1 MKHFAPLASEQDK
14 ESKQTVAVEES
25 FLHRRN
31 WPLRTHL
38 VIFAFAIALPVILFS
53 GLLLWR
59 FTISERAAN
68 ERLALDI
75 ARDLSADVDREITA
89 VITTLET
96 LATSQMLAA
105 GDLTRFHAQAKAALR
120 SQPWN
125 VILIDDSRHQ
135 LLNTRVPWGALLPPF
150 PQTAP
155 PVAEIAKETRR
166 PFVSGLFVEPVTRR
180 PIFGVSV
187 PVFQGEEVHYAL
199 VMTIEPERLDEIL
212 NEQSLPEG
220 WLAAVSDRKN
230 INIAR
235 SHLAQRFRGQQIP
248 AETLEK
254 YGDRQEGVIVTTDF
268 EGRESLQAFHWSK
281 RTGWRVAA
289 WAPLTVVEAPLKRA
303 WWLFLGSG
311 SALLGL
317 GLALAFGLGRLMA
330 QPIAN
335 LMTAGAALGQG
346 RIVVPSASTLREAR
360 ELSRVLSNAS
370 TELSARMGATNHLAA
385 IVSSSSS
392 AIMSLSLNN
401 TILSWNPAAT
411 KLFGY
416 PLSEAIGRSVRI
428 LFPDEASEEFDTVN
442 ASVRSGETVQ
452 RDAVRRRKDGKLID
466 VAVTIT
472 PMYSDSNNLI
482 GFSSIARDISE
493 RKKREKEIEF
503 LIQELSHRSKNLL
516 AVVQAV
522 AAQIALHSNNFD
534 EFRTRFAQRLQA
546 ISQSQ
551 DLLVGHQWQRA
562 AVTDIVGSQLSPF
575 VDIKSSRVEMK
586 GPNLRLTA
594 KAVYS
599 ISLALHEL
607 ATNAVKYGAL
617 SVPDGKVSI
626 HWNDRGRENEPRRFS
641 MTWRESDGPPVSP
654 PSRTGFGHVVIQ
666 HLAAESLNGEVAIDF
681 AAGGFSWRLD
691 IPGAY
696 LANAE

>member
-1 MKHFAPLASEQDK
+1 MKHCARLAFEQDK
-14 ESKQTVAVEES
+14 ESKQTVAVGMS
-25 FLHRRN
+25 FLRRRN
-31 WPLRTHL
+31 GSLRTHL
-38 VIFAFAIALPVILFS
+38 VIFAFAIALPVILFC

-75 ARDLSADVDREITA
+75 ARATSADVDREITG
-89 VITTLET
+89 VTTILET
-96 LATSQMLAA
+96 LATSQLLAS
-105 GDLTRFHAQAKAALR
+105 GDFTRFHAQAKAALR

-125 VILIDDSRHQ
+125 VVLIDRSQQQ
-135 LLNTRVPWGALLPPF
+135 LVNTRVPWGAPLPQF
-150 PQTAP
+150 PDTAP
-155 PVAEIAKETRR
+155 PVVEIAQETRR
-166 PFVSGLFVEPVTRR
+166 PFVSDLFVEPGTQQ

-187 PVFQGEEVHYAL
+187 PVFQGEEVRYAL
-199 VMTIEPERLDEIL
+199 VMSIVPERLDEIL
-212 NEQSLPEG
+212 KEQSLPEG

-235 SHLAQRFRGQQIP
+235 SHLAQRFRGQEIP
-248 AETLEK
+248 SETLER
-254 YGDRQEGVIVTTDF
+254 YGRRQEGVIITTDF

-281 RTGWRVAA
+281 RTGWRIAA
-289 WAPLTVVEAPLKRA
+289 WAPLAVVEAPLKRA

-311 SALLGL
+311 SALLVL
-317 GLALAFGLGRLMA
+317 GIALAFGLGRLMA
-330 QPIAN
+330 RPIAD

-346 RIVVPSASTLREAR
+346 KIVTPFASTVREAS

-385 IVSSSSS
+385 IVSSSAS

-401 TILSWNPAAT
+401 IIQSWNPAAT

-416 PLSEAIGRSVRI
+416 PPSEAIGRSVRI
-428 LFPDEASEEFDTVN
+428 LYADEASEEFDTIS
-442 ASVRSGETVQ
+442 ARVRSGETVQ
-452 RDAVRRRKDGKLID
+452 QDAVRRRKDGKLIH

-472 PMYSDSNNLI
+472 PMYSDNGMLI
-482 GFSSIARDISE
+482 GFSSIVRDISE
-493 RKKREKEIEF
+493 RKEREKQIEL
-503 LIQELSHRSKNLL
+503 LIRELSHRSKNLL
-516 AVVQAV
+516 AVIQAV
-522 AAQIALHSNNFD
+522 AAQIALHSNNFE
-534 EFRTRFAQRLQA
+534 EFRARFAQRLQA

-562 AVTDIVGSQLSPF
+562 AVIDIVGSQLSPF
-575 VDIKSSRVEMK
+575 VDIKSSHVEMQ
-586 GPNLRLTA
+586 GPDLRLTA

-617 SVPDGKVSI
+617 SVPDGKVTV
-626 HWNDRGRENEPRRFS
+626 HWRDGGRENGSRRFS

-666 HLAAESLNGEVAIDF
+666 HLVAESLNGEVAIDF
-681 AAGGFSWRLD
+681 AASGFSWRLD

-696 LANAE
+696 IANTE